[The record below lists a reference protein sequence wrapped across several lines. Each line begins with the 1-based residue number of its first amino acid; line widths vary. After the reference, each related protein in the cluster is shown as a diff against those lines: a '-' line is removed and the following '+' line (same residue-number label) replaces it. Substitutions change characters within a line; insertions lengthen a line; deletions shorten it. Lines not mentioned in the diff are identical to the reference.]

1 MASHTASVTP
11 RIHEILGGERT
22 IGSSPRNEHDLI
34 KIVRSGLPYAALE
47 SVLDLLGLPVDA
59 VAASLSLPQRTLARR
74 KKQQRLS
81 AEESDRL
88 LRLARVAAIAVGVF
102 GDPQKAS
109 AWLQKPN
116 RALGGVTPLSLLDTD
131 AGVRQVERVLGRIE
145 HGVFS

>member
-1 MASHTASVTP
+1 
-11 RIHEILGGERT
+11 
-22 IGSSPRNEHDLI
+22 LI